1 MIKLNKAVNEYLSN
15 WRECNMCYSMVQ
27 HTKICTVAT
36 ELYHELCTECCD
48 EYLESDEYKNG
59 GVVDFQ

>member
-1 MIKLNKAVNEYLSN
+1 
-15 WRECNMCYSMVQ
+15 MCYSMVQ